1 MLPHSQIN
9 ACPGGIDPGV
19 NITWLSYVRRFRSS
33 RSARALADWR
43 GSSRL
48 NEVANDRDEEIKM
61 STTKKAR
68 NRQARVAL
76 LAALALL
83 FGGSVGV
90 AGLRAQGA
98 GKSHVEA
105 EQQAKYK
112 SSIQVPNDD
121 KGERE
126 EAGEG
131 DEKGE
136 KAEGNEA
143 NEANEAG
150 EQNEADEQ
158 NEATSPEEQAE
169 AARYQKLARITA
181 DQARSAALA
190 AVPGTAMSVE
200 LENEDGNLVY
210 GVTVKAA
217 AGERDV
223 KVDAGNGK
231 VLHIEQDGQD

>member
-1 MLPHSQIN
+1 
-9 ACPGGIDPGV
+9 
-19 NITWLSYVRRFRSS
+19 
-33 RSARALADWR
+33 
-43 GSSRL
+43 
-48 NEVANDRDEEIKM
+48 M
-61 STTKKAR
+61 STTKKTR
-68 NRQARVAL
+68 NPQARVAL

-83 FGGSVGV
+83 FGGSIGV
-90 AGLRAQGA
+90 AGLRAQSA
-98 GKSHVEA
+98 TKSHVEA
-105 EQQAKYK
+105 EQQGKYK

-131 DEKGE
+131 DEK
-136 KAEGNEA
+136 AEGNEA
-143 NEANEAG
+143 AEA
-150 EQNEADEQ
+150 NEADEQ
-158 NEATSPEEQAE
+158 NEVTSPEEQAE
-169 AARYQKLARITA
+169 AAGYQKLARITA

-190 AVPGTAMSVE
+190 SVPGTVTSVE

-231 VLHIEQDGQD
+231 VLHIEQDEQD

>member
-1 MLPHSQIN
+1 
-9 ACPGGIDPGV
+9 
-19 NITWLSYVRRFRSS
+19 
-33 RSARALADWR
+33 
-43 GSSRL
+43 
-48 NEVANDRDEEIKM
+48 M
-61 STTKKAR
+61 STTKKTR

-98 GKSHVEA
+98 AKTHTEA
-105 EQQAKYK
+105 DGPKYK
-112 SSIQVPNDD
+112 SSIQVPNDE
-121 KGERE
+121 KGEKS

-131 DEKGE
+131 KEKGE

-143 NEANEAG
+143 AEAN
-150 EQNEADEQ
+150 EQ

-190 AVPGTAMSVE
+190 SVPGTATGVE

-210 GVTVKAA
+210 GVTVKTAT
-217 AGERDV
+217 GEKDV

-231 VLHIEQDGQD
+231 VLHVEQDEQD

>member
-1 MLPHSQIN
+1 
-9 ACPGGIDPGV
+9 
-19 NITWLSYVRRFRSS
+19 
-33 RSARALADWR
+33 
-43 GSSRL
+43 
-48 NEVANDRDEEIKM
+48 M
-61 STTKKAR
+61 STTKKTR
-68 NRQARVAL
+68 NPQARVAL

-90 AGLRAQGA
+90 AGLRAQSA
-98 GKSHVEA
+98 ANSHVEA

-126 EAGEG
+126 EAGQG

-143 NEANEAG
+143 AEAN

-169 AARYQKLARITA
+169 AARYQRLARITA

-190 AVPGTAMSVE
+190 AVPGTATSVE

-217 AGERDV
+217 SGERDV

-231 VLHIEQDGQD
+231 VLHIEQDEQD

>member
-1 MLPHSQIN
+1 
-9 ACPGGIDPGV
+9 
-19 NITWLSYVRRFRSS
+19 
-33 RSARALADWR
+33 
-43 GSSRL
+43 
-48 NEVANDRDEEIKM
+48 M
-61 STTKKAR
+61 STTKKTR
-68 NRQARVAL
+68 NPQARAAL
-76 LAALALL
+76 FAALALL
-83 FGGSVGV
+83 FGGGIGV

-98 GKSHVEA
+98 AKSHVET
-105 EQQAKYK
+105 EQKANYK

-126 EAGEG
+126 EAGN
-131 DEKGE
+131 EKGE

-143 NEANEAG
+143 AKANEAG

-158 NEATSPEEQAE
+158 DEATSPAEQAE

-190 AVPGTAMSVE
+190 AVPGTAKTVE

-231 VLHIEQDGQD
+231 VLKIEQDEQD

>member
-1 MLPHSQIN
+1 
-9 ACPGGIDPGV
+9 
-19 NITWLSYVRRFRSS
+19 
-33 RSARALADWR
+33 
-43 GSSRL
+43 
-48 NEVANDRDEEIKM
+48 M
-61 STTKKAR
+61 STTKKTR
-68 NRQARVAL
+68 NPQARVAL
-76 LAALALL
+76 LAALA
-83 FGGSVGV
+83 
-90 AGLRAQGA
+90 AR
-98 GKSHVEA
+98 SHVEA

-126 EAGEG
+126 EAGEKG
-131 DEKGE
+131 EKGE

-143 NEANEAG
+143 AEANEAG

-190 AVPGTAMSVE
+190 AVPGTATSVE

-210 GVTVKAA
+210 GVTVKTS

-231 VLHIEQDGQD
+231 VLHVEQDEQN

>member
-1 MLPHSQIN
+1 
-9 ACPGGIDPGV
+9 V
-19 NITWLSYVRRFRSS
+19 NITGLTYVRRIGSS
-33 RSARALADWR
+33 PSARAPTARW
-43 GSSRL
+43 GSSTPD
-48 NEVANDRDEEIKM
+48 EVANYRDEEIKM
-61 STTKKAR
+61 STTKKTR
-68 NRQARVAL
+68 NPQARVAL

-83 FGGSVGV
+83 FGGSIGV

-98 GKSHVEA
+98 AKSHVEA

-143 NEANEAG
+143 AEA
-150 EQNEADEQ
+150 NEADEQ
-158 NEATSPEEQAE
+158 NEATSPAEQAE
-169 AARYQKLARITA
+169 ASRYQNLARITA

-190 AVPGTAMSVE
+190 SVPGTATGVE

-210 GVTVKAA
+210 GVTVKTA
-217 AGERDV
+217 AGEKDV

-231 VLHIEQDGQD
+231 VLHIDQDEQD

>member
-1 MLPHSQIN
+1 
-9 ACPGGIDPGV
+9 
-19 NITWLSYVRRFRSS
+19 
-33 RSARALADWR
+33 
-43 GSSRL
+43 
-48 NEVANDRDEEIKM
+48 M
-61 STTKKAR
+61 STTKKTR
-68 NRQARVAL
+68 NPQARVAL

-98 GKSHVEA
+98 AKSQVEA
-105 EQQAKYK
+105 KQQDPKYK

-143 NEANEAG
+143 AEA
-150 EQNEADEQ
+150 NEADEQ
-158 NEATSPEEQAE
+158 NEATSPAEQAE
-169 AARYQKLARITA
+169 ASRYQNLARITA

-190 AVPGTAMSVE
+190 SVPGTATGVE

-210 GVTVKAA
+210 GVTVKTAS
-217 AGERDV
+217 GEKDV

-231 VLHIEQDGQD
+231 VLHVEQDEQD